1 MDPKIPRER
10 PEREW
15 QRRERHEPPA
25 TEPEHSPPPAPTE
38 DPYDGEFVDDEP
50 KDQ

>member
-25 TEPEHSPPPAPTE
+25 VEPEPSPHHDPTPAP
-38 DPYDGEFVDDEP
+38 GEFVDDEP
-50 KDQ
+50 ADQ